1 MEPSIAS
8 GIKKRLP
15 KSLLGTRDK
24 KAGPSAS
31 SATYS
36 NESRLSSSAQQ
47 SSISQLYSPSSSHE
61 VSNNKSKS
69 PTTTED
75 GGRNRESSSNSSK
88 KPHTRQSSIRET
100 KRIVKDVDELGNK
113 MVNHFVILKELGRGV
128 HGKVK
133 LCKDANTGKEW
144 VISFF
149 ENWLMRRM
157 PINGTCIYFRRSRY
171 LKRTR
176 GDDFS
181 RNCHKPTECS

>member
-47 SSISQLYSPSSSHE
+47 SSTSQLYSSSSSHE

-75 GGRNRESSSNSSK
+75 GGGNPSNSSK
-88 KPHTRQSSIRET
+88 KPHTNQSSIRET

-144 VISFF
+144 VISF
-149 ENWLMRRM
+149 
-157 PINGTCIYFRRSRY
+157 
-171 LKRTR
+171 LKI
-176 GDDFS
+176 G
-181 RNCHKPTECS
+181 